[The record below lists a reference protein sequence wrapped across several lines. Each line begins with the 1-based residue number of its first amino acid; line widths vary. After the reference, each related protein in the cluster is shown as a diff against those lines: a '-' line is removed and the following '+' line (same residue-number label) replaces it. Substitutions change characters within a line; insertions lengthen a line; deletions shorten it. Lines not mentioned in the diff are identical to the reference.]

1 MGCKQ
6 FEASLAGIL
15 GGDDAEDAWAAA
27 QASSE
32 SLRRGHYLIHSP
44 VFLLPEQTIWETV
57 SLVLSSP
64 GGLIKSTFT
73 FRSAETRGVL
83 LSQTSVTF
91 YIYKVHNTAGTFM

>member
-6 FEASLAGIL
+6 FEASLAGVL
-15 GGDDAEDAWAAA
+15 SGDDAKDAWVAA

-32 SLRRGHYLIHSP
+32 SLCKGHYLIYSS
-44 VFLLPEQTIWETV
+44 VFLFPEQTIGETV

-73 FRSAETRGVL
+73 FRSAESRGVL

-91 YIYKVHNTAGTFM
+91 YIYRVHNTAGTFM